1 MNNLWFDSIN
11 KWFPVGGNRL
21 DWRTGS
27 DVGLIQSK
35 ESNESKE
42 SWESDFLGLAAV
54 CVCLCPAARL
64 CILDSTLQVNTSH
77 KTKAAAT
84 TP

>member
-1 MNNLWFDSIN
+1 MNYLWFDSIN
-11 KWFPVGGNRL
+11 KWFPVSGNRL
-21 DWRTGS
+21 DWRTRI

-54 CVCLCPAARL
+54 CVCCV
-64 CILDSTLQVNTSH
+64 LQLVS
-77 KTKAAAT
+77 AS
-84 TP
+84 